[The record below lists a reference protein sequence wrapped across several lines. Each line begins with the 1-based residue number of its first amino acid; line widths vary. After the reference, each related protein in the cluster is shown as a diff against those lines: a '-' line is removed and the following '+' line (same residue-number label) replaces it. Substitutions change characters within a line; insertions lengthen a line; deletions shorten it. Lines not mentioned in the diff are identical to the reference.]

1 MDHDIKSVKEYL
13 ERLPEERRET
23 IERLR
28 EIILSNLPE
37 GFEETIS
44 YGMISYVVP
53 HSIYP
58 KGYHVNPEEP
68 LPFISLAS
76 QKNHIAVYHSGVY
89 MIPEMEEWFRD
100 EYARRVDTKLDMGKS
115 CIRFRNPKKIPYDL
129 LEELMKKVS
138 VEEYIDLY
146 ERSLSRK
153 R

>member
-1 MDHDIKSVKEYL
+1 MDQGIKSVEEYL
-13 ERLPEERRET
+13 EKLPEDRREI

-28 EIILSNLPE
+28 EMILANLPK

-44 YGMISYVVP
+44 YGMIGYVVP

-58 KGYHVNPEEP
+58 KGYHVKPEEP
-68 LPFISLAS
+68 LPFLSIAS
-76 QKNHIAVYHSGVY
+76 QKNHIAIYHSGIY
-89 MIPEMEEWFRD
+89 MIPELEEWFRA
-100 EYARRVDTKLDMGKS
+100 EYSRRVDTKLDMGKS

-138 VEEYIDLY
+138 VDEYVDLY
-146 ERSLSRK
+146 ERSLERK